1 MSDVLIECV
10 PNISEGRD
18 RDTIDAVVAAAN
30 AVSGAEVLDVDP
42 GRETNRTVITIV
54 GGPEAIA
61 EAAFA
66 VIEKAAELI
75 DMRTHSG
82 AHARHGATDVCPFV
96 PVANATMDDCIEI
109 AKRVGKRVGEELG
122 IPVYLYDQA
131 AQVPERRSLAKVRA
145 GEYEALPDKLGKPE
159 WKPDFGPATFNAKSG
174 VVTIGAREFL
184 VAYNVNLNSTN
195 KAHADDIA
203 WSIRENGR
211 AARSGQTDAYYTSGA
226 LKKYRPSK
234 NQFPSAYDDVVC
246 KSLDE
251 LAAHYR
257 DALGRDLHAELEL
270 FGRDVDALE
279 GVNVMAKGMFAEVR
293 GVGWVIPE
301 YNRAQMSFNLT
312 NIAVT
317 PVHTVYDAC
326 AEMARERGLGV
337 TGSEI
342 VGMIPY
348 TAIRTAGEHYL
359 ERQGSSRGVPVADI
373 VETAAQSMGLRDVA
387 EFEADKAV
395 LALPTTDGTLASMP
409 VNELCDEVSR
419 ASPTPGGGSIA
430 ALAGALGAALASMVA
445 NLTFGK
451 KGFEDHRSAM
461 EQSAMRCQELKDD
474 LLRAIDA
481 DTDAF
486 NEVLVAMRL
495 PADTAAEKATRA
507 EAIQAGYKQATT
519 VPFRTASLCLEALRL
534 CREVAAN
541 SLPVSI
547 TDVGVAA
554 MMARVGVLGAV
565 DNVRI
570 NLGSINDEQWKEQ
583 RTGMLDVMVAEA
595 QTLED
600 DVRAVVHAKI

>member
-1 MSDVLIECV
+1 MSDVLVECV

-18 RDTIDAVVAAAN
+18 RDKIDAVVAAAA
-30 AVSGAEVLDVDP
+30 AVPGARVLDVDP

-54 GGPEAIA
+54 GDPDAIA

-66 VIEKAAELI
+66 VIEKAAEVI

-96 PVANATMDDCIEI
+96 PVANATMADCVEI
-109 AKRVGKRVGEELG
+109 AKKVGARVGAELG

-159 WKPDFGPATFNAKSG
+159 WKPDYGPATFHAKAG

-184 VAYNVNLNSTN
+184 VAYNVNLNSTT

-203 WSIRENGR
+203 WSLRENGR
-211 AARSGQTDAYYTSGA
+211 AARENFANGYYSSGT

-234 NQFPSAYDDVVC
+234 NHFPSAYDDTVC
-246 KSLDE
+246 ASLDE
-251 LAAHYR
+251 LAEHYR
-257 DALGRDLHAELEL
+257 TLGRDLHAELEL

-279 GVNVMAKGMFAEVR
+279 GVNVMAKGRFDSVR

-312 NIAVT
+312 NIRTA
-317 PVHTVYDAC
+317 PVHVVYDAC
-326 AEMARERGLGV
+326 VDMANERGLAV

-348 TAIRTAGEHYL
+348 EALAEAGQHYL
-359 ERQGSSRGVPVADI
+359 ARQGASRGVPVRD
-373 VETAAQSMGLRDVA
+373 VLETAAQSMGLRDVA
-387 EFEADKAV
+387 EFELDDAV
-395 LALPTTDGTLASMP
+395 LALPRTDGALASMR
-409 VNELCDEVSR
+409 VNDLCDEVSR
-419 ASPTPGGGSIA
+419 PSPAPGGGSIA
-430 ALAGALGAALASMVA
+430 ALAGALGAALTSMVA

-451 KGFEDHRSAM
+451 KGYEEHRGAM

-486 NEVLVAMRL
+486 NAVLVAMRL
-495 PADTAAEKATRA
+495 PKDTDAQKAERAA
-507 EAIQAGYKQATT
+507 AIQEGYKHATN
-519 VPFRTASLCLEALRL
+519 VPFRTASLCLEAMRL
-534 CREVAAN
+534 CRDVAAN
-541 SLPVSI
+541 GLTASI

-554 MMARVGVLGAV
+554 MMARAGVLGGV

-570 NLGSINDEQWKEQ
+570 NLGAIDDETWKEQ

-595 QTLED
+595 ESIEK
-600 DVRAVVHAKI
+600 DVRDVVAAKL